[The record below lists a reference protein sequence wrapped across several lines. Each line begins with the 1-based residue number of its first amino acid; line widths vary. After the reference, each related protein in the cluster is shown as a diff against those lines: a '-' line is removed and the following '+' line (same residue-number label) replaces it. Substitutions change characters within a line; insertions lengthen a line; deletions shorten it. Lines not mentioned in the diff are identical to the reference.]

1 MQFLK
6 GKSGRVLFI
15 WAIAHPVT
23 ELWGYKE
30 DDIVV
35 LTDDAQNPRQ
45 IPSRDNIVS
54 CLFVYLKHLILNMV
68 IP

>member
-6 GKSGRVLFI
+6 GESGRALYIRAV
-15 WAIAHPVT
+15 AHSIT

-54 CLFVYLKHLILNMV
+54 CHSVNLKHLILNV
-68 IP
+68 AVS